1 MQRDDSLLLDMLQA
15 ARQIR
20 EYTSGLQELDFLNSR
35 RDQDAVL
42 LQCTVLGETAKRVS
56 SEFRNAHPEIPWRKI
71 MGFRNVVVHDYFQVD
86 VHRAWKIASRPPL
99 SAHSS
104 HSGDRR
110 SCSPRAFA
118 VPRKAPRKSR
128 GMPLRACGARLCMI
142 TWM

>member
-20 EYTSGLQELDFLNSR
+20 EYISGLQELDFLNSR

-56 SEFRNAHPEIPWRKI
+56 PEFRNTHPEIPWRKI

-86 VHRAWKIASRPPL
+86 VHRAWKVTSRDIPELIKTLEALVPPD
-99 SAHSS
+99 SS
-104 HSGDRR
+104 
-110 SCSPRAFA
+110 P
-118 VPRKAPRKSR
+118 
-128 GMPLRACGARLCMI
+128 
-142 TWM
+142 

>member
-20 EYTSGLQELDFLNSR
+20 EYTSGLEEVAFLNSR

-56 SEFRNAHPEIPWRKI
+56 QDFRNAHPDIPWRKI

-86 VHRAWKIASRPPL
+86 VRRVWKIASRDIPELINSLEPLVPPD
-99 SAHSS
+99 SS
-104 HSGDRR
+104 
-110 SCSPRAFA
+110 P
-118 VPRKAPRKSR
+118 
-128 GMPLRACGARLCMI
+128 
-142 TWM
+142 

>member
-1 MQRDDSLLLDMLQA
+1 MQRDDSLLLDMIQA

-20 EYTSGLQELDFLNSR
+20 EYTSGLQEPDFLNSR

-86 VHRAWKIASRPPL
+86 VHRVWKIASRDIPELINSLEPLVPPD
-99 SAHSS
+99 SS
-104 HSGDRR
+104 
-110 SCSPRAFA
+110 P
-118 VPRKAPRKSR
+118 
-128 GMPLRACGARLCMI
+128 
-142 TWM
+142 

>member
-42 LQCTVLGETAKRVS
+42 LQFTVLGETAKRVS
-56 SEFRNAHPEIPWRKI
+56 PEFRNIHPEIPWRKI

-86 VHRAWKIASRPPL
+86 VHRVWKIASRDIPELINRLEPLVPPD
-99 SAHSS
+99 SS
-104 HSGDRR
+104 
-110 SCSPRAFA
+110 P
-118 VPRKAPRKSR
+118 
-128 GMPLRACGARLCMI
+128 
-142 TWM
+142 